1 MARTTD
7 TAVREILNTALPTN
21 QLKAFIED
29 ASLWVTEMLANQ
41 VPAPT
46 ATRLE
51 IIERYLACAIV
62 KLREVTGSALRSV
75 TIGDVTEDYSL
86 PASVRDYLDTA
97 AGFDASGLV
106 RRHFLAPRPVAAPVL
121 PTYGAIANVGKSF
134 TDDDPNSTLP

>member
-29 ASLWVTEMLANQ
+29 VSLWVTEQLAIL
-41 VPAPT
+41 VPAPS
-46 ATRLE
+46 AARLE
-51 IIERYLACAIV
+51 VIERYLSCAMV
-62 KLREVTGSALRSV
+62 KLREVTGSALTSQ
-75 TIGDVTEDYSL
+75 TIGDVTEAFAL

-97 AGFDASGLV
+97 AGFDASGTV

-121 PTYGAIANVGKSF
+121 PTYGMQAITGKLF
-134 TDDDPNSTLP
+134 TDDLPVDK